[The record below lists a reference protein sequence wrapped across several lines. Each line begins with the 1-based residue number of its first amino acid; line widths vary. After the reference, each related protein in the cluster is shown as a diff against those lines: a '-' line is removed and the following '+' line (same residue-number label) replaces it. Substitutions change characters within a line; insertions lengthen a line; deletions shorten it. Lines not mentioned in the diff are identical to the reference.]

1 MAAKPSAAEVAVTVT
16 PVTLSVAACS
26 GRHVESTET
35 ALGAEVHLCINKI
48 MIHRYPAILQNLKMD
63 YYRYFV
69 PSVVAIGPYHH
80 GARHLQE
87 AEKIKWSAV
96 CDFCKNTGHSADE
109 VYWKI
114 LPIASGARSCYEGD
128 AVVGVRKAEFAAMMI
143 RDGCFLLQFMAHM
156 CDVAVDPL
164 LQTWFGSKQPSIL
177 RDMFMLENQIPWVV
191 LEALMTF
198 MPVPVPV
205 DNFISNAGASFNV
218 RLDDNINPFDL
229 NEISC
234 KPHLLGLLRYYQS
247 GLSKLGESS
256 WVLKRPEGVTTAL
269 RQSSSA
275 IELAEIG
282 IDVVAT
288 EASWFADMKISK
300 GLLFGK
306 LSMPPL
312 VMDDLNACWLLN
324 MVALESY
331 LAFTGKNDVQT
342 VSSYISL
349 LAMLMNRKEE
359 VHELRLKGILHGK
372 FSDKCT
378 LSFLKNLAGLI
389 SLPPQHVCL
398 LAHLEAYQRKRWMWI
413 PIHKFLYNNYRIIV
427 TVFSVIGVLVGIF
440 KTLVSIEQQMQL

>member
-1 MAAKPSAAEVAVTVT
+1 
-16 PVTLSVAACS
+16 
-26 GRHVESTET
+26 
-35 ALGAEVHLCINKI
+35 
-48 MIHRYPAILQNLKMD
+48 MD

-114 LPIASGARSCYEGD
+114 LPIAS
-128 AVVGVRKAEFAAMMI
+128 
-143 RDGCFLLQFMAHM
+143 
-156 CDVAVDPL
+156 AVDPL